1 MPKLTEQTRKQ
12 SSNCIKIMKLLTYL
26 TSDHQQRAAFIHNNK
41 AVDLEDFGEIVNFPL
56 PSTILELIDM
66 GFEVIDEIHSL
77 LGDVTE
83 VELNEISYDLDEIQ
97 ILAPIPKPRK
107 NIIGIGLNYT
117 EHVAESA
124 RTLDTTGKL
133 PQKPIIFS
141 KPPTTVTGPN
151 TNILLNPK
159 LTQQLDWEVELAVVI
174 GKKGKY
180 VAKEDAMD
188 YVFGY
193 TIINDIS
200 ARDCRREGQWIVSK
214 GQDTFAPM
222 GPYLIT
228 KDEIENPHN
237 LNLSLKLNGVEKQN
251 SNTKFMLFN
260 INDLI
265 EDLSTVFTIEPGD
278 IIATGTPA
286 GVGAGRNP
294 QEWMKDGDVVECYV
308 EKIGKL
314 TNTVKEIR
322 F

>member
-1 MPKLTEQTRKQ
+1 
-12 SSNCIKIMKLLTYL
+12 MKLLTYL
-26 TSDHQQRAAFIHNNK
+26 ASDNEQRAAFMHNNK
-41 AVDLEDFGEIVNFPL
+41 AVDLADFGDVANFPL
-56 PSTILELIDM
+56 PSSILELIDM
-66 GFEVIDEIHSL
+66 GFEVIAEINEL
-77 LGDVTE
+77 LAE
-83 VELNEISYDLDEIQ
+83 VSVAELDEISYDLNEIQ
-97 ILAPIPKPRK
+97 ILAPIPTPRK

-141 KPPTTVTGPN
+141 KPPTAVTGPE
-151 TNILLNPK
+151 TNILLNSQ

-174 GKKGKY
+174 SKKGKY
-180 VAKEDAMD
+180 VAKENALD

-222 GPYLIT
+222 GPFLVT

-237 LNLSLKLNGVEKQN
+237 LNLSLKINGVEKQN
-251 SNTKFMLFN
+251 SNTQFMLFN

-265 EDLSTVFTIEPGD
+265 EDLSTVFTIEAGD
-278 IIATGTPA
+278 VIATGTPA

-308 EKIGKL
+308 EKIGRLK
-314 TNTVKEIR
+314 NTVKEITI
-322 F
+322 

>member
-1 MPKLTEQTRKQ
+1 
-12 SSNCIKIMKLLTYL
+12 MKLLTYK
-26 TSDHQQRAAFIHNNK
+26 TQDSDEQRLGFIHNNQ
-41 AVDLEDFGEIVNFPL
+41 VIDMEDFGEISNFPL
-56 PSTILELIDM
+56 PSTMFELIDM
-66 GFEVIDEIHSL
+66 GFELVE
-77 LGDVTE
+77 
-83 VELNEISYDLDEIQ
+83 ELNDMIAETEPAFLEEIAYEMDEVTF
-97 ILAPIPKPRK
+97 LAPIPKPRK

-141 KPPTTVTGPN
+141 KPPTTVTATN
-151 TNILLNPK
+151 TEIIKNTK
-159 LTQQLDWEVELAVVI
+159 LTSQLDWEVELAVVI

-180 VAKEDAMD
+180 VPKANAMD

-193 TIINDIS
+193 TVINDIS

-222 GPYLIT
+222 GPILVT

-237 LNLSLKLNGVEKQN
+237 LNLSLKVNGIEKQN
-251 SNTKFMLFN
+251 SNTKFLLFN

-265 EDLSTVFTIEPGD
+265 EDLSVVFTLEPGD

-294 QEWMKDGDVVECYV
+294 QEWLHDGDVVEATV
-308 EKIGKL
+308 EGIG
-314 TNTVKEIR
+314 TIVNTVKEISI
-322 F
+322 

>member
-1 MPKLTEQTRKQ
+1 
-12 SSNCIKIMKLLTYL
+12 MKLLTYKTQDTEPRL
-26 TSDHQQRAAFIHNNK
+26 GFIHNNQ
-41 AVDLEDFGEIVNFPL
+41 VIDMEDFGEISNFPL
-56 PSTILELIDM
+56 PNDMLELIDM
-66 GFEVIDEIHSL
+66 GFEIIA
-77 LGDVTE
+77 
-83 VELNEISYDLDEIQ
+83 EISELISETPENFFEEIAYEMNEVT
-97 ILAPIPKPRK
+97 ILAPIEKPRK

-124 RTLDTTGKL
+124 RGLDTTGKL
-133 PQKPIIFS
+133 PTKPIIFS
-141 KPPTTVTGPN
+141 KPPTTVTATN
-151 TNILLNPK
+151 TEIIKNTK
-159 LTQQLDWEVELAVVI
+159 LTSQLDWECELAVVI
-174 GKKGKY
+174 AKKGKY

-193 TIINDIS
+193 TVINDIS

-222 GPYLIT
+222 GPYLVT

-237 LNLSLKLNGVEKQN
+237 LNLSLKVNGVEKQN

-265 EDLSTVFTIEPGD
+265 EDLSIVFTLEPGD

-294 QEWMKDGDVVECYV
+294 QEWMYDGDVVEATV
-308 EKIGKL
+308 EGIG
-314 TNTVKEIR
+314 TIVNTVKEI
-322 F
+322 

>member
-1 MPKLTEQTRKQ
+1 
-12 SSNCIKIMKLLTYL
+12 MKLLTYITADTEPRL
-26 TSDHQQRAAFIHNNK
+26 GFIHNNQ
-41 AVDLEDFGEIVNFPL
+41 VIDMEDFGEISNFPL
-56 PSTILELIDM
+56 PNDMLELIDLGVEIIQEITEM
-66 GFEVIDEIHSL
+66 VNETPENFFE
-77 LGDVTE
+77 
-83 VELNEISYDLDEIQ
+83 EISYNMDEVT
-97 ILAPIPKPRK
+97 ILAPIEKPRK

-141 KPPTTVTGPN
+141 KPPTTVTATN
-151 TNILLNPK
+151 TNIIKNTK
-159 LTQQLDWEVELAVVI
+159 LTSQLDWEVELAVVI

-180 VAKEDAMD
+180 VANADAMD

-193 TIINDIS
+193 TVINDIS

-222 GPYLIT
+222 GPILVT

-237 LNLSLKLNGVEKQN
+237 LNLSLKVNGVEKQN
-251 SNTKFMLFN
+251 SNTKFLLFN

-265 EDLSTVFTIEPGD
+265 EDLSIVFTLEPGD

-294 QEWMKDGDVVECYV
+294 QEWLSNGDIVEATV
-308 EKIGKL
+308 EGIG
-314 TNTVKEIR
+314 TIVNTVKEI
-322 F
+322 

>member
-1 MPKLTEQTRKQ
+1 
-12 SSNCIKIMKLLTYL
+12 MKLLTYKTQDTEPRL
-26 TSDHQQRAAFIHNNK
+26 GFIHNNQ
-41 AVDLEDFGEIVNFPL
+41 VIDMEDFGEISNFPL
-56 PSTILELIDM
+56 PNDMLDLIDM
-66 GFEVIDEIHSL
+66 GFEIIAEITEMISETPENFFEEICYEMNE
-77 LGDVTE
+77 VT
-83 VELNEISYDLDEIQ
+83 
-97 ILAPIPKPRK
+97 ILAPIEKPRK

-141 KPPTTVTGPN
+141 KPPTTVTATN
-151 TNILLNPK
+151 TEIIKNTK
-159 LTQQLDWEVELAVVI
+159 LTEQLDWEVELAVVI

-180 VAKEDAMD
+180 VAKEDALD

-193 TIINDIS
+193 TVINDIS

-222 GPYLIT
+222 GPILVT

-237 LNLSLKLNGVEKQN
+237 LNLSLKVNGVEKQN
-251 SNTKFMLFN
+251 SNTKFLLFN

-265 EDLSTVFTIEPGD
+265 EDLSIVFTLEPGD

-286 GVGAGRNP
+286 GVGAGRHP
-294 QEWMKDGDVVECYV
+294 QEWLYDGDVVEATV
-308 EKIGKL
+308 EGIG
-314 TNTVKEIR
+314 TIVNTVKEI
-322 F
+322 

>member
-1 MPKLTEQTRKQ
+1 
-12 SSNCIKIMKLLTYL
+12 MKLLTYK
-26 TSDHQQRAAFIHNNK
+26 TSDSEPRLGFLHNNQVIDMK
-41 AVDLEDFGEIVNFPL
+41 DFGEISNFPL
-56 PSTILELIDM
+56 PSTMLELIDM
-66 GFEVIDEIHSL
+66 GIEI
-77 LGDVTE
+77 
-83 VELNEISYDLDEIQ
+83 VEEISDMIAETESELLDEIAYEMDEVTF
-97 ILAPIPKPRK
+97 LAPIPKPRK

-141 KPPTTVTGPN
+141 KPPTTVTATN
-151 TNILLNPK
+151 TEIIKNTK
-159 LTQQLDWEVELAVVI
+159 LTSQLDWEVELAVVI

-180 VAKEDAMD
+180 VPKTDAMD

-193 TIINDIS
+193 TVINDIS

-222 GPYLIT
+222 GPILVT

-237 LNLSLKLNGVEKQN
+237 LNLSLKVNGVEKQN
-251 SNTKFMLFN
+251 SNTKFLLFN

-265 EDLSTVFTIEPGD
+265 EDLSIVFTLEPGD
-278 IIATGTPA
+278 IIATGTPS

-294 QEWMKDGDVVECYV
+294 QEWLYDGDIIEATVEG
-308 EKIGKL
+308 IG
-314 TNTVKEIR
+314 TIVNTVKEINN
-322 F
+322 

>member
-1 MPKLTEQTRKQ
+1 
-12 SSNCIKIMKLLTYL
+12 MKLLTYKTQDTEPRL
-26 TSDHQQRAAFIHNNK
+26 GFIHNNQ
-41 AVDLEDFGEIVNFPL
+41 VIDMEDFGEISNFPL
-56 PSTILELIDM
+56 PDNMLDLIDM
-66 GFEVIDEIHSL
+66 GFELVEELNDMIAETEQSFFDEIAYEM
-77 LGDVTE
+77 DEVTF
-83 VELNEISYDLDEIQ
+83 
-97 ILAPIPKPRK
+97 LAPIPKPRK

-141 KPPTTVTGPN
+141 KPPTTVTATN
-151 TNILLNPK
+151 TEIIKNTK
-159 LTQQLDWEVELAVVI
+159 LTEQLDWEVELAVVI

-180 VAKEDAMD
+180 VPKADAMD

-193 TIINDIS
+193 TVINDIS

-222 GPYLIT
+222 GPILVT
-228 KDEIENPHN
+228 KDEIGNPHN
-237 LNLSLKLNGVEKQN
+237 LNLSLKVNGVEKQN
-251 SNTKFMLFN
+251 SNTKFLLFN

-265 EDLSTVFTIEPGD
+265 EDLSIVFTLEPGD

-294 QEWMKDGDVVECYV
+294 QEWLYDGDIIEAAVEG
-308 EKIGKL
+308 IG
-314 TNTVKEIR
+314 TIVNTVKEI
-322 F
+322 